1 AAPARGVVARVDVR
15 DRAALAG
22 RERSGLRVVRRAL
35 LAVPGV
41 AGPRVVAAARAR
53 DAGGRA
59 PLVVH
64 VAARPARVARSPD
77 RRAAVAPVRGAVP
90 AAVPSAVPAAPRAA
104 PSPADRDLA
113 VAPAQ
118 RAAVSEAVAP
128 ARPGRVSDRDAE
140 AVRDGR
146 AVPDRADPRRVVVAR
161 AVDDDAVVDDRALV
175 AGRVA
180 DVDHG

>member
-22 RERSGLRVVRRAL
+22 RERSGLRVVGRAL
-35 LAVPGV
+35 LTVPGV
-41 AGPRVVAAARAR
+41 AGPCVVAAARAR

-59 PLVVH
+59 PLVVD

-90 AAVPSAVPAAPRAA
+90 AAVPSAVPAAPA
-104 PSPADRDLA
+104 PADRDRD
-113 VAPAQ
+113 VAPAP
-118 RAAVSEAVAP
+118 RAAGSEGVAP

-180 DVDHG
+180 DVDH